1 MDEQPIVR
9 TGLRISLE
17 KPKRHRVVGESA
29 NGESAVTDAQRLR
42 PDVVLMDMRLPGMD
56 DAEATWCEQPRKV
69 AGVKARK
76 IAEGERLRMIKSS
89 G

>member
-1 MDEQPIVR
+1 MPWKTYPID
-9 TGLRISLE
+9 LRNCTTSKSLMSFPSME
-17 KPKRHRVVGESA
+17 IVPEDGSI
-29 NGESAVTDAQRLR
+29 NRLIIFI
-42 PDVVLMDMRLPGMD
+42 VVLFPL
-56 DAEATWCEQPRKV
+56 CEQPRKV

>member
-1 MDEQPIVR
+1 MKCKDRIPQDYP
-9 TGLRISLE
+9 LRLFLVE
-17 KPKRHRVVGESA
+17 Y
-29 NGESAVTDAQRLR
+29 
-42 PDVVLMDMRLPGMD
+42 
-56 DAEATWCEQPRKV
+56 CEQPRKV

>member
-1 MDEQPIVR
+1 MADLCVASHFN
-9 TGLRISLE
+9 T
-17 KPKRHRVVGESA
+17 SA
-29 NGESAVTDAQRLR
+29 S
-42 PDVVLMDMRLPGMD
+42 
-56 DAEATWCEQPRKV
+56 CEQPRKV

>member
-1 MDEQPIVR
+1 LHLNYCSFRSPNEKVVAFS
-9 TGLRISLE
+9 ISNDLAICFLI
-17 KPKRHRVVGESA
+17 K
-29 NGESAVTDAQRLR
+29 
-42 PDVVLMDMRLPGMD
+42 M
-56 DAEATWCEQPRKV
+56 CEQPRKV